1 VTYKLETLA
10 IHGGQGPDK
19 ATGARAVPIYQ
30 TTAYAFDSTEHARKL
45 FALEELGNIYTRI
58 GNPTT
63 DVFEQRIALL
73 EGGVGAVA
81 FASGH
86 AALVSTLLNI
96 CEAGDEIVSASSLYG
111 GTYNLF
117 AVSLPKWGIT
127 VKFVDP
133 SNPENFKA
141 AITEK
146 TKALYA
152 EVIGNPQLNV
162 LDIEAVAKVAHEAGV
177 PLIVDNTF
185 PTPYLCRPIEWG
197 ADIVIHSATKWIGG
211 HGVAMGGVVV
221 DGGTFDW
228 HSPKFPGFTQPDPSY
243 HGLRY
248 AQDVGAAAFITKL
261 RVQILRDVGA
271 CQAPFNSF
279 LLLQGLE
286 TLHLR
291 MKAHSE
297 NALGLAK
304 FLQEH
309 PAVSWVQYPGLA
321 SSPTFALAQKY
332 LQGGFGGMLI
342 FGVKGGLAAGKALI
356 DNLKLFS
363 HVANVGDSRSLVIH
377 SASTT
382 HAQLSPEQRLSAGVT
397 DDLVR
402 ISVGLEA
409 LADIVADL
417 DQALRA
423 AVTA

>member
-1 VTYKLETLA
+1 MTYQKETIA
-10 IHGGQGPDK
+10 VHGGQAPDPT
-19 ATGARAVPIYQ
+19 TGARAVPIFQ
-30 TTAYAFDSTEHARKL
+30 TTAYQFDSTDHARKL
-45 FALEELGNIYTRI
+45 FALEEMGNIYSRI
-58 GNPTT
+58 GNPTV
-63 DVFEQRIALL
+63 DVLEQRVAQL

-96 CEAGDEIVSASSLYG
+96 CEAGDEIVSASTLYG

-133 SNPENFKA
+133 SDPENFRA
-141 AITEK
+141 AIGPK
-146 TKALYA
+146 TKALFA
-152 EVIGNPQLNV
+152 EVIGNPALGV
-162 LDIEAVAKVAHEAGV
+162 LDIEAVAWVAHENGL

-185 PTPYLCRPIEWG
+185 PTPYLCQPIKWG

-211 HGVAMGGVVV
+211 HGTAMGGIVV
-221 DGGTFDW
+221 DGGKFDW
-228 HSPKFPGFTQPDPSY
+228 NSPKFPGFTQPDASY

-248 AQDVGAAAFITKL
+248 ATDIGAAAFIIKL
-261 RVQILRDVGA
+261 RVQVLRDVGA
-271 CQAPFNSF
+271 CQSPFNAF

-291 MKAHSE
+291 MERHSQ
-297 NALGLAK
+297 NALGVAT
-304 FLQEH
+304 FLREH
-309 PAVSWVQYPGLA
+309 PGVSWVNYPGLPD
-321 SSPTFALAQKY
+321 SPTAALAQKY
-332 LQGGFGGMLI
+332 LEGGFGGMLI
-342 FGVKGGLAAGKALI
+342 FGVKGGLAAGKSLI

-377 SASTT
+377 PASTT
-382 HAQLSPEQRLSAGVT
+382 HSQLSPEQRLSAGVS

-402 ISVGLEA
+402 LSIGIEA

-417 DQALRA
+417 DQALK
-423 AVTA
+423 V

>member
-1 VTYKLETLA
+1 MTYQKETIA
-10 IHGGQGPDK
+10 VHGGQAPDPT
-19 ATGARAVPIYQ
+19 TGARAVPIFQ
-30 TTAYAFDSTEHARKL
+30 TTAYQFESTDHARKL
-45 FALEELGNIYTRI
+45 FALEEMGNIYSRI
-58 GNPTT
+58 GNPTV
-63 DVFEQRIALL
+63 DVLEQRVAQL

-96 CEAGDEIVSASSLYG
+96 CEAGDEIVSASTLYG

-133 SNPENFKA
+133 SDPENFRA
-141 AITEK
+141 AIGPK
-146 TKALYA
+146 TKALFA
-152 EVIGNPQLNV
+152 EVIGNPALGV
-162 LDIEAVAKVAHEAGV
+162 LDIEAVAKVAHENGL

-185 PTPYLCRPIEWG
+185 PTPYLCQPIKWG

-211 HGVAMGGVVV
+211 HGTAMGGIVV
-221 DGGTFDW
+221 DGGKFDW
-228 HSPKFPGFTQPDPSY
+228 NSPKFPGFTQPDASY

-248 AQDVGAAAFITKL
+248 ATDIGAAAFIIKL
-261 RVQILRDVGA
+261 RVQVLRDVGA
-271 CQAPFNSF
+271 CQSPFNAF

-291 MKAHSE
+291 MERHSQ
-297 NALGLAK
+297 NALGVAN
-304 FLQEH
+304 FLLEH
-309 PAVSWVQYPGLA
+309 PAVSWVNYPGLPD
-321 SSPTFALAQKY
+321 SPTAALAAKY
-332 LQGGFGGMLI
+332 LEGGFGGMLI
-342 FGVKGGLAAGKALI
+342 FGVKGGLAAGKSLI

-377 SASTT
+377 PASTT
-382 HAQLSPEQRLSAGVT
+382 HSQLSPEQRLSAGVS

-402 ISVGLEA
+402 LSIGIEA

-417 DQALRA
+417 DQALKA
-423 AVTA
+423 